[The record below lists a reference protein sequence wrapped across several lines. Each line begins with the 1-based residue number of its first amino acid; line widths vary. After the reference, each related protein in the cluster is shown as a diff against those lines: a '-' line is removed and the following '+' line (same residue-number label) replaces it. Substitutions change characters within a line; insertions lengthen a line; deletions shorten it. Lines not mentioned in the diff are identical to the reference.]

1 MFHGGNQSSET
12 IVPELLSLRQA
23 AELCA
28 VSDRTL
34 WTWATS
40 GISPA
45 FVRIGK
51 GTVRYSRPA
60 YLEWINSGC
69 KPIQGGGEHV

>member
-1 MFHGGNQSSET
+1 MCGEKQTGET
-12 IVPELLSLRQA
+12 VVAELLTLRQA

-34 WTWATS
+34 WTWATT

-45 FVRIGK
+45 PIKIGK
-51 GTVRYSRPA
+51 GTVS
-60 YLEWINSGC
+60 I
-69 KPIQGGGEHV
+69 

>member
-1 MFHGGNQSSET
+1 MSSKPPTAET
-12 IVPELLSLRQA
+12 IVPELLTLKQA

-34 WTWATS
+34 WAWATS

-45 FVRIGK
+45 AVRIGK
-51 GTVRYSRPA
+51 GTVRYSRPD
-60 YLEWINSGC
+60 YLGWIKNRC
-69 KPIQGGGEHV
+69 KPIQGGGDDA

>member
-1 MFHGGNQSSET
+1 MCGEKQTGET
-12 IVPELLSLRQA
+12 VAPELLTLRQA

-34 WTWATS
+34 WTWATT

-45 FVRIGK
+45 PIKIGK

-60 YLEWINSGC
+60 YLEWIKNGC
-69 KPIQGGGEHV
+69 KPIQGGGDHA